1 MDETGVEVRPTVGVG
16 TVGHMPERVDP
27 VGVIQV
33 CVQAEDLAE
42 TSLAV
47 CKKRF
52 GEAGGFAE
60 PVAGDRSRKGTE
72 WGG

>member
-1 MDETGVEVRPTVGVG
+1 MDEAGVEVGPTVGVG

-42 TSLAV
+42 TSFAV

-60 PVAGDRSRKGTE
+60 PIAGGCSREGAEWDR
-72 WGG
+72 

>member
-1 MDETGVEVRPTVGVG
+1 MNEAGVEVCPTVRVC

-60 PVAGDRSRKGTE
+60 PVAGDGSRKCAE
-72 WGG
+72 WGR

>member
-1 MDETGVEVRPTVGVG
+1 MDEAGVEVGPTVRIG

-33 CVQAEDLAE
+33 RIQAEYLAE

-60 PVAGDRSRKGTE
+60 PVASGGSRKGAE
-72 WGG
+72 WGR

>member
-1 MDETGVEVRPTVGVG
+1 MDEAGVEVGPTVRVG

-33 CVQAEDLAE
+33 CIQAEYLAE

-60 PVAGDRSRKGTE
+60 PVASGGSRKGAE
-72 WGG
+72 WGR